1 MACLW
6 VTVSCLDCTGLG
18 PVYLQI
24 SPGSKLQVDELVS
37 PGRCCERVE
46 HSFRK
51 LWVVLTEAHG
61 PDEVQKVGLEGS
73 FVCKEVLQGGEQD
86 S

>member
-6 VTVSCLDCTGLG
+6 VTVSCLDCARVG

-24 SPGSKLQVDELVS
+24 SPGSKPQADELVR

-51 LWVVLTEAHG
+51 LWVVLTEARG
-61 PDEVQKVGLEGS
+61 PDEVQRVGLEGS
-73 FVCKEVLQGGEQD
+73 FICEEVLQGAEQD